1 MNKLIAATALLIAT
15 SANAGANLPHILDRC
30 DNQHQK
36 MVSFTQC
43 VLDGVNRDQPD
54 WRIKDEDARQFESI
68 LADMYRLEKKVENF
82 EISDG
87 AAKRRAIDMV
97 YGAARAKKEARTY
110 GYAPQPSNNDAQ
122 LQAIIALQQQQIEAE
137 KSRAMLEAGLR
148 LMEIGQPRYAPVY
161 VNPFPPA
168 QPQQIIIQQPVRPYR
183 FIDSS
188 PYR

>member
-1 MNKLIAATALLIAT
+1 MKKLVAATALIVAT
-15 SANAGANLPHILDRC
+15 SASAGVSLPQIMDRC
-30 DNQHQK
+30 DNDNQA
-36 MVSFTQC
+36 MVLFTKCIVDTLNKQY
-43 VLDGVNRDQPD
+43 PD
-54 WRIKDEDARQFESI
+54 WRSKDEDARQFESI
-68 LADMYRLEKKVENF
+68 LADMYRLEKKVETF

-87 AAKRRAIDMV
+87 AAKRRAFDMV
-97 YGAARAKKEARTY
+97 HSAARAKKESRTY

-137 KSRAMLEAGLR
+137 KNRAMLEAGLR
-148 LMEIGQPRYAPVY
+148 LMEIGQPRYAPIY
-161 VNPFPPA
+161 MNPFPPA